1 MRPKVSMIVLGTVL
15 VVALGLCALGIHAQ
29 QGGSGV
35 RSSYGTACNI
45 EGLWAEVTFTLKVA
59 DAKLL
64 EIRPAFQKAW
74 GSRDEISAGITS
86 TKEIIPGV
94 DKLEA
99 LGGELLDLVKKNV
112 TKEQFAQLSPWVEEQ
127 KTRVEMVRQSARLA
141 ATMERLRLER
151 EKE

>member
-1 MRPKVSMIVLGTVL
+1 MRPKVSMVVLGTVL

-29 QGGSGV
+29 QAGRGA

-45 EGLWAEVTFTLKVA
+45 EGLWGEVAFTLKVA

-64 EIRPAFQKAW
+64 EMRPAFQKAW

-86 TKEIIPGV
+86 TEEIMPGV

-99 LGGELLDLVKKNV
+99 LSGELLDLVKKNV
-112 TKEQFAQLSPWVEEQ
+112 TKEQFAKLSPWIEEQ
-127 KTRVEMVRQSARLA
+127 KGRVEMVRQSARIA
-141 ATMERLRLER
+141 ATVERLRRER